1 MQKRVLMTL
10 LLIISA
16 VLLIS
21 CSTAVTPPQTNVQ
34 NGVFNAGFVKTD
46 RKAPD
51 FLKQISETLNDNKTD
66 IRLSADD
73 EVFVTVKLG
82 KGIAEDGYEGF
93 SSVADFLLSEKG
105 QAVLENYKAAQDNVI
120 EQVLSLNL
128 AKNEQHRYNV
138 LFNGFSV
145 KIKYGDIAKLEAIPG
160 VKQVIISEQYA
171 VPNVTTAELI
181 DSFAGTGIFNNPTGH
196 AGAGTVIA
204 IIDTGVDVAH
214 SAFAKMPSIA
224 SMTLEDIERIL
235 PATNAAKSGG
245 VTAKD
250 VYYSEKIPFGFNYA
264 DGNTEY
270 NPDYVGSV
278 YYGHVH
284 GTHVAGIAAG
294 NDEVIKG
301 AAYDAQLAVMRVFGT
316 RSKGAYDS
324 DVYAAVEDCVILGVD
339 VANLSLGS
347 PCGPT
352 KIRDEGREFITEVL
366 TLAERTGLTLC
377 CATGNDGTAWYFT
390 DTYNPFSA
398 VDDPDNGVVSSPAS
412 YRASLSVGSVDNLT
426 KIYVEHDGKRI
437 LGRASVPQN
446 GSFYQNDFFAILQG
460 KEEAVFEYVPVPNAG
475 SPEDYADVDVR
486 GKIALV
492 KRGEISF
499 EEKVKNAAEKGAIG
513 VIIYNNTTARVEQ
526 FGIVVGKETLP
537 SMSITLEDGE
547 MLAAAENKKITV
559 NKGNFAVNYSVFSSM
574 GALED
579 LSIGVDILGVGG
591 AVYSS
596 VNAYYASAKRL
607 SEPYDT
613 FDGTSMASPNTAGVM
628 AALRGYLKEM
638 YPYLTGAQ
646 ISALAQQ
653 RLMSTATILENDE
666 GNPYTPRR
674 QGAGLADVKRA
685 IETDAYLTVTGSDR
699 TKLNL
704 GDDKNKDGVYT
715 LRYNLVNDG
724 MSALTYNIKT
734 LVFTESAVT
743 GKSIGYTVKG
753 EDKLIIAEK
762 AYMLEGAEITYVVN
776 GKKLSGTEITVEA
789 GETLRI
795 KVVIR
800 LTDEHKAYMNETFP
814 NGIYVEGYSILE
826 AKNGVDLSIPYIS
839 FYGDW
844 YGLPAFEP
852 TVFDD
857 ENPTWGNRFGLVGV
871 VWSGNI
877 GTGWN
882 LGVYPHAL
890 PKGYERPQG
899 SPDKVAIGRGMDS
912 DGRYTGEMMLGSM
925 NLAIKRT
932 ASAIYIDFIRTD
944 TGELIGRDVF
954 YGVGKGCT
962 ANGGG
967 YELSFGNF
975 TPEPLMFANNEE
987 ILIRFS
993 YDFNDVPVGHID
1005 MPIYIDLEA
1014 PTLEKAEW
1022 RKEDG
1027 RTYLDLT
1034 VYDNHYLMSTS
1045 LLTYKT
1051 EDEYSALFGTAFP
1064 AYGGKGE
1071 NYSYTIDVTDYMAKV
1086 VNNVFAIQLLDY
1098 AYNKVTYEI
1107 ELPEEDKVETNG
1119 FGISGNKG
1127 NRELYTVIDNGDFI
1141 VYGDRKDPSF
1151 SEIVTKS
1158 SYSSN
1163 PLSQIKPTSEDEE
1176 APEFV
1181 IEDGVLVAYNGAG
1194 GEVIVPEGVTALGDN
1209 VFSGNHLITKLVL
1222 PEGLTTIGYA
1232 SIYFLKNLTEIV
1244 LPTTLETIGYY
1255 GLCILPKLT
1264 KLNLEDTNLSNVDY
1278 FGLSFL
1284 TKLESLTLPEAD
1296 KPLYMEGGIVGC
1308 FNIKKLTFLGDVD
1321 SIRSSVYICN
1331 ELTEV
1336 EFFGKVN
1343 GIDST
1348 SSGDSNCFA
1357 ECNKL
1362 ERIVFHEEVGN
1373 IGMFDT
1379 FEIMPGWTFL
1389 QATREFVFLPSLKEV
1404 IFEKDVGV
1412 ISGYAFSN
1420 CQQLSVVRFGGN
1432 VAGIGPYAFGV
1443 NPLLKGGF
1451 EITEDNQYLV
1461 RDEYGMV
1468 YDKAKTR
1475 MIKPKDWTYEGVFV
1489 VPETIT
1495 EFEPYE
1501 FALPESVLFS
1511 FDVFYDLDEETG
1523 SFFIFSFTVSGT
1535 NDMTKTGL
1543 TGVKF
1548 SSEITELPE
1557 GCFFGNED
1565 LAELDL
1571 SNIVRFGKK
1580 SLSATGITS
1589 LTISDDVE
1597 YVGEGV
1603 WRNCKNLEELN
1614 LSDKPEY
1621 ESFDGF
1627 YLGTGLME
1635 IVVPSFVDSN
1645 ALSLFYGCKKLEKVS
1660 FEKTPES
1667 LGDAM
1672 FYYAGTDSE
1681 TGELVVMNVENVK
1694 SIGSATFFGSGLR
1707 YIELPA
1713 LETIDGVYAFSSC
1726 EKLEEVVYGDNL
1738 ISFGGGYTFYDCVS
1752 LKRFYI
1758 PAKTG
1763 IIGIDGIIFNCIG
1776 LQEINVSPENRYYA
1790 SSDGVLFDKELT
1802 SILKYPAASLNEE
1815 FEVPEAV
1822 STIGTLVFAHTKNLK
1837 KIVMP
1842 SVVEIGAAAFTG
1854 SGVEIVVGENLAY
1867 VGNNAFANS
1876 NLRKI
1881 DLSNAVEIGELAF
1894 EGTNLT
1900 EITLKKAEYIG
1911 NKAFGGIS
1919 TLQKVT
1925 LGGVGE
1931 FNFAR
1936 AFYGSNVKEIV
1947 LDDCEAFALENNFFT
1962 NGTKTVLYRYL
1973 GTDEKVMIPE
1983 GIVKIESD
1991 AFRGNM
1997 NLKSL
2002 ELPKSLR
2009 FIGDGAFYGCGNLK
2023 EITFKSEKAPILQS
2037 YFRENARY
2045 LYNQFVMNL
2054 DDTEKPLEITVY
2066 CNGDKSFMTPI
2077 WKMYFRNIVK
2087 MS

>member
-21 CSTAVTPPQTNVQ
+21 CSTVVTPPPQTNVQ
-34 NGVFNAGFVKTD
+34 DGVFRAGFVKTD

-51 FLKQISETLNDNKTD
+51 FLKQISETLSDNNINTT
-66 IRLSADD
+66 LSAND

-181 DSFAGTGIFNNPTGH
+181 NSFAGTGIFNNPTGH

-475 SPEDYADVDVR
+475 SPEDYDEIEVR

-789 GETLRI
+789 GETLKI

-844 YGLPAFEP
+844 YGLPMFEP
-852 TVFDD
+852 TVYDG
-857 ENPTWGNRFGLVGV
+857 EMPTAGKFFGLYLTLLESANG
-871 VWSGNI
+871 GAYI
-877 GTGWN
+877 GTAFPAG
-882 LGVYPHAL
+882 YYMFAL
-890 PKGYERPQG
+890 PEGYAAPTV
-899 SPDKVAIGRGMDS
+899 KVEKSAIGKGKNA
-912 DGRYTGEMMLGSM
+912 DGEYTFETMLGYIE
-925 NLAIKRT
+925 LAIKRT
-932 ASAIYIDFIRTD
+932 ASAIYLDYIRPD
-944 TGELIGRDVF
+944 TGEVMGSSTF
-954 YGVGKGCT
+954 YNVGKASVAT
-962 ANGGG
+962 NKG
-967 YELSFGNF
+967 YSLNF
-975 TPEPLMFANNEE
+975 NDFLPVEEMLANNEE
-987 ILIRFS
+987 FLIRIRC
-993 YDFNDVPVGHID
+993 DFNGKPVGKEID
-1005 MPIYIDLEA
+1005 MPVVIDFEA

-1022 RKEDG
+1022 RKENG

-1034 VYDNHYLMSTS
+1034 VYDNHYLQATG
-1045 LLTYKT
+1045 LLTQGK
-1051 EDEYSALFGTAFP
+1051 DGEY
-1064 AYGGKGE
+1064 GKLYRSMIP
-1071 NYSYTIDVTDYMAKV
+1071 NYSDVCNGSQSYTIDMTDHMENIV
-1086 VNNVFAIQLLDY
+1086 DNIFAVQLVDY
-1098 AYNKVTYEI
+1098 ACNRVTYEI
-1107 ELPEEDKVETNG
+1107 ELPEEDKVETDSVPHTRNNRNLVEKYRSDSS
-1119 FGISGNKG
+1119 IYLYDVNNPSYYEIHSRLGNSLSDAYEG
-1127 NRELYTVIDNGDFI
+1127 SVR
-1141 VYGDRKDPSF
+1141 
-1151 SEIVTKS
+1151 
-1158 SYSSN
+1158 
-1163 PLSQIKPTSEDEE
+1163 PLNDAES
-1176 APEFV
+1176 EFV
-1181 IEDGVLVAYNGAG
+1181 IEDGVLVAYNGEG
-1194 GEVIVPEGVTALGDN
+1194 GEVVVPDGVTEIGSN
-1209 VFSGNHLITKLVL
+1209 VFQDDPRITKIVL
-1222 PEGLTTIGYA
+1222 PEGVKRLGYRSVTRLA
-1232 SIYFLKNLTEIV
+1232 NLTEVV
-1244 LPTTLETIGYY
+1244 LPSTLEVLYGALIG
-1255 GLCILPKLT
+1255 LPKLT
-1264 KLNLEDTNLSNVDY
+1264 SLNMEDTNIIAVIGSLQ
-1278 FGLSFL
+1278 GL
-1284 TKLESLTLPEAD
+1284 TALESLTFPKSSRALSMTFSS
-1296 KPLYMEGGIVGC
+1296 LIICGSL
-1308 FNIKKLTFLGDVD
+1308 KKITFLGNVETINYSLALCD
-1321 SIRSSVYICN
+1321 SLKEI
-1331 ELTEV
+1331 
-1336 EFFGKVN
+1336 EFKGKVDA
-1343 GIDST
+1343 IAVSTTDSM
-1348 SSGDSNCFA
+1348 SLMYCD
-1357 ECNKL
+1357 KL
-1362 ERIVFHEEVGN
+1362 ERIIFREYVGA
-1373 IGMFDT
+1373 IGLSEFNNWGGGYSFDHSS
-1379 FEIMPGWTFL
+1379 G
-1389 QATREFVFLPSLKEV
+1389 VSDLPSLKEV
-1404 IFEKDVGV
+1404 IFEKDVGT
-1412 ISGYAFSN
+1412 IAG
-1420 CQQLSVVRFGGN
+1420 LS
-1432 VAGIGPYAFGV
+1432 
-1443 NPLLKGGF
+1443 
-1451 EITEDNQYLV
+1451 
-1461 RDEYGMV
+1461 
-1468 YDKAKTR
+1468 
-1475 MIKPKDWTYEGVFV
+1475 
-1489 VPETIT
+1489 
-1495 EFEPYE
+1495 
-1501 FALPESVLFS
+1501 FAACP
-1511 FDVFYDLDEETG
+1511 
-1523 SFFIFSFTVSGT
+1523 
-1535 NDMTKTGL
+1535 
-1543 TGVKF
+1543 
-1548 SSEITELPE
+1548 
-1557 GCFFGNED
+1557 
-1565 LAELDL
+1565 
-1571 SNIVRFGKK
+1571 
-1580 SLSATGITS
+1580 
-1589 LTISDDVE
+1589 
-1597 YVGEGV
+1597 
-1603 WRNCKNLEELN
+1603 
-1614 LSDKPEY
+1614 
-1621 ESFDGF
+1621 
-1627 YLGTGLME
+1627 
-1635 IVVPSFVDSN
+1635 
-1645 ALSLFYGCKKLEKVS
+1645 KLEKVS
-1660 FEKTPES
+1660 FGGDLGQIVAPSFGGSDLLADGFDVLPDNTYLVKDESTGLVYNTEKTRIHKFPAWDYD
-1667 LGDAM
+1667 G
-1672 FYYAGTDSE
+1672 
-1681 TGELVVMNVENVK
+1681 V
-1694 SIGSATFFGSGLR
+1694 
-1707 YIELPA
+1707 IELPETVTELRYGEFAMPNTLPTYISQKDYGLDANLNPYLNIITSFEEPETGRTKLKGVRLGNQITA
-1713 LETIDGVYAFSSC
+1713 LSDCAFYKNTGLSQINLENITEFGAYSLSGTGIKSLVMSDNVTLVKMRVWFDCRELEELVINENAEYENFDYFYMGTGLREIVVPNFLTSETTGLFVRCYRLEKVTFLNTTGKTIAYAMFNETPALREIIGLENVEQISWRTFLNSGIRSVEFPKVKTIGVLAFQNAESLERAEFPSLEMIQRGAFEGC
-1726 EKLEEVVYGDNL
+1726 KSLRSFTITEKLA
-1738 ISFGGGYTFYDCVS
+1738 SFAINDVFKGC
-1752 LKRFYI
+1752 
-1758 PAKTG
+1758 
-1763 IIGIDGIIFNCIG
+1763 DGLEAIHAH
-1776 LQEINVSPENRYYA
+1776 ENNPYFA
-1790 SSDGVLFDKELT
+1790 SEFGVLFDKEKT
-1802 SILKYPAASLNEE
+1802 EIYFYPAASKNVE
-1815 FEVPEAV
+1815 FVVPETVTA
-1822 STIGTLVFAHTKNLK
+1822 IGESVFANAKNLK
-1837 KIVMP
+1837 KISIP
-1842 SVVEIGAAAFTG
+1842 SVGTIGAYAFMNSGLAEVAAAENLREIG
-1854 SGVEIVVGENLAY
+1854 LD
-1867 VGNNAFANS
+1867 AFANT
-1876 NLRKI
+1876 NLQAIDLRK
-1881 DLSNAVEIGELAF
+1881 VEIIYDGAF
-1894 EGTNLT
+1894 MNTRLIEVGIVNA
-1900 EITLKKAEYIG
+1900 KHIG
-1911 NKAFGGIS
+1911 NKAFGNIP
-1919 TLQKVT
+1919 TLEKVIID
-1925 LGGVGE
+1925 GFDN

-1947 LDDCEAFALENNFFT
+1947 LDNCEAFTLENNFFT

-1973 GTDEKVMIPE
+1973 GTDEKVSVPE

-2002 ELPKSLR
+2002 ELPKSLG
-2009 FIGDGAFYGCGNLK
+2009 FIGDRAFYGCENLK

-2037 YFRENARY
+2037 YFREGARY

-2054 DDTEKPLEITVY
+2054 DDLEKPLEITVY
-2066 CNGDKSFMTPI
+2066 CSGDKSFMTPI